1 MSVFLNSKF
10 KVIRR
15 LGLLPGLTLKNIN
28 QKTKLKKF
36 ENNLKITEYL
46 IQLKE
51 KQKLK
56 FNYMLNENQL
66 IKYIK
71 TAKQKRGITSLILL
85 QLLEMRLDSICFNLG
100 FSQSITQA
108 RQIISHNHI
117 LINNYKI
124 NISSFQCKPNDI
136 IEIKKKS
143 KSKYLINNNLKVNFK
158 KNIPFHIKFNNNLYQ
173 AIILDY
179 CNKKNLQL
187 HLNELSVIEYYSKK

>member
-1 MSVFLNSKF
+1 MSIFLSSKF

-15 LGLLPGLTLKNIN
+15 LGLLPGLTLKKIN
-28 QKTKLKKF
+28 QKGKLKKF
-36 ENNLKITEYL
+36 ESNSKNTEYM

-56 FNYMLNENQL
+56 FNYILNENQL

-71 TAKQKRGITSLILL
+71 QSKKKKGITSLILL

-100 FSQSITQA
+100 FAHSIMQA

-117 LINNYKI
+117 LINNHKI
-124 NISSFQCKPNDI
+124 NISSFQCKPNDVI
-136 IEIKKKS
+136 GVKKNS
-143 KSKYLINNNLKVNFK
+143 KSKYLINNNLKTNFK
-158 KNIPFHIKFNNNLYQ
+158 RNIPFHIKFNSNLYQ

-179 CNKKNLQL
+179 CTKKDIQL
-187 HLNELSVIEYYSKK
+187 NLNELSVIEYYSKK